1 MSSIIQIPFTP
12 TAKKTWLALQ
22 AGYPEIVNEGSAR
35 SGKTYGEIQ
44 IGVIKAKEEKKKV
57 SIVSHSLPHIKRG
70 AFRDFV
76 DIMERMHLW
85 SDAHFSYTDY
95 VYEFPRGG
103 YIELFG
109 LEDETRARGPK
120 RDILIVNEGNLIK
133 KGVYDQLS
141 IRTEESAMIDLN
153 PADLECWCYDIADD
167 PRNKKVHSTYLD
179 NKCFINGQ
187 WISNLTDRQ
196 IARIEKYR
204 DADPYMWNVFGLGL
218 RGHATDIIYTH
229 WKLCD
234 DLPLKGEVFMGQ
246 DFGYNVPSA
255 LVLVELY
262 EGAVY
267 VKELLYETRLTTS
280 DLIEKYKEIG
290 VSKTIEI
297 FCDNAEPK
305 TIEEINRAGYN
316 AFPADKDVTEGI
328 RKVKGMPLYI
338 TENSSN
344 IVSEIKGYK
353 WKTDINGKIVK
364 DKDKDE
370 PVKLNDHAMDAIR
383 YAVFT
388 KLSTPS
394 YAYGGIT

>member
-1 MSSIIQIPFTP
+1 MSDIIQIPFTP
-12 TAKKTWLALQ
+12 TAKKTWAAIEQ
-22 AGYPEIVNEGSAR
+22 GYSEIVNEGSAR

-44 IGVIKAKEEKKKV
+44 IGIIKAKENRKKV

-76 DIMERMHLW
+76 DIMERMQLW
-85 SDAHFSYTDY
+85 NDNQFSYTDY

-103 YIELFG
+103 YVELFG

-120 RDILIVNEGNLIK
+120 RDILIINEGNLIK
-133 KGVYDQLS
+133 KGVYDQLA
-141 IRTEESAMIDLN
+141 IRTEEQIMIDLN
-153 PADLECWCYDIADD
+153 PADLESWCYEVADN
-167 PRNKKVHSTYLD
+167 PKNKKIHSTYLD
-179 NKCFINGQ
+179 NKCFIGGK
-187 WISNLTDRQ
+187 WVSNLTERQ
-196 IARIEKYR
+196 VARIEAYK
-204 DADPYMWNVFGLGL
+204 DADPYMWNVYGLGL

-246 DFGYNVPSA
+246 DFGYNVPSS
-255 LVLVELY
+255 LVLCEYY
-262 EGAVY
+262 EGAIY
-267 VKELLYETRLTTS
+267 VKELLHETRLTTG
-280 DLIEKYKEIG
+280 DLVEKYKDIG

-305 TIEEINRAGYN
+305 TIEEMRRAGYN
-316 AFPADKDVTEGI
+316 AKEADKDVTEGI
-328 RKVKGMPLYI
+328 RKIKSMPLYI

-344 IVSEIKGYK
+344 IVKEIKAYK

-370 PVKLNDHAMDAIR
+370 PVKLNDHTMDAMR

-388 KLSTPS
+388 KLSAPGYS
-394 YAYGGIT
+394 WGAF